1 VGQVKAAR
9 SRRIPILRLMPT
21 GSLVQLGYGLY
32 QKRIRASE
40 TSHTS
45 KIAVEMCQEKSLANS
60 MLRAVGVPV
69 PDGHIVRSA
78 DEAWAAS
85 QEVGLPVVVKPKAGN
100 QGKGVSANLSSAADI
115 HAAYTIAAVYH
126 DNVLVE
132 NYIVG
137 KDFRLLVVNGEMVAA
152 ARRDPAQIVGDGYRT
167 VLQLVEELNRDPRRR
182 PGHSGTLSRISESN

>member
-126 DNVLVE
+126 DNVLVV
-132 NYIVG
+132 YHDGFDGQV
-137 KDFRLLVVNGEMVAA
+137 FLLYSRLKTGGLHGQEVLCDVNG
-152 ARRDPAQIVGDGYRT
+152 
-167 VLQLVEELNRDPRRR
+167 
-182 PGHSGTLSRISESN
+182 